1 MKPDGSNTIG
11 DLVLIHFQDKPA
23 VYGRIEAIEPDVKRD
38 WYQVT
43 LLLLTLPV
51 QTVTWILREAYINGE
66 PFTMGGQPM
75 RLERVAGA
83 VPAKEEKPAEPPKGK
98 DGPRGSAKVISL
110 KRDS

>member
-1 MKPDGSNTIG
+1 MKPQDYNRIG

-23 VYGRIEAIEPDVKRD
+23 VYGRIESIEPDVKRD

-43 LLLLTLPV
+43 LLLLTLPA

-75 RLERVAGA
+75 RLERVARA
-83 VPAKEEKPAEPPKGK
+83 VPDREEKPGEPHKGK
-98 DGPRGSAKVISL
+98 DGPRGSAKVIPL

>member
-1 MKPDGSNTIG
+1 MNREG
-11 DLVLIHFQDKPA
+11 DVILVYYQDKPA
-23 VYGRIEAIEPDVKRD
+23 GHARIEHIGPDVKKD

-43 LLLLTLPV
+43 ILLLTMPA

-83 VPAKEEKPAEPPKGK
+83 ASVKEQTPPDAAQAK
-98 DGPRGSAKVISL
+98 DGNRGPGKVIPL